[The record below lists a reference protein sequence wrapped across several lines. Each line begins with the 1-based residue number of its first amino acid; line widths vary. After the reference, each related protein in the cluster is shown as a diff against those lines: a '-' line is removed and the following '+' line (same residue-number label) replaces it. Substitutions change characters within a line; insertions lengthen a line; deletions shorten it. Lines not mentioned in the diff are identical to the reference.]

1 MAAEPLL
8 LQRRR
13 SPVLIGALTLLPLLL
28 AGCSGTRFGEALS
41 RSFPGTSGTVAG
53 SAAPSPPPASGTPGE
68 GGVPVNPAS
77 PAEGPSETR
86 GAPPGSV
93 APAATGTVAAAGAG
107 AGATSAR
114 ADGTKPGGAGV
125 PGIPPATGRAGKAG
139 ATGSA
144 APQRPAVPPPANP
157 APYRVTI
164 RLPQAD
170 PSAPAEVVTEA
181 LRAAGVP
188 FEVETIERMGGAAT
202 TTPGAAPASPAA
214 PLVRPAPPPR

>member
-1 MAAEPLL
+1 MAAEPLP

-13 SPVLIGALTLLPLLL
+13 SPLIGALTLLPLLL

-53 SAAPSPPPASGTPGE
+53 SPAPSPPPASGIPGE

-107 AGATSAR
+107 ATSAR

-139 ATGSA
+139 ATGQA

-202 TTPGAAPASPAA
+202 TTPAAAPASPAA